1 MVLLAHVSQSNNH
14 PELVRMTAETAL
26 RRRGRTEVR
35 LDLAGADGTGWMDVG
50 SPAAAGGRAPRQL
63 RLW

>member
-1 MVLLAHVSQSNNH
+1 MVLLAHISQNNNH

-26 RRRGRTEVR
+26 RRRGRTEVH
-35 LDLAGADGTGWMDVG
+35 LELAGADGTDWMEVT
-50 SPAAAGGRAPRQL
+50 PTAGGASRGPQQL